1 MADLDDPD
9 LSGLTG
15 PGPWPAAAWE
25 AAFAPYDETTYRS
38 ALAHLRADDV
48 VVDIG
53 AGDLRFARRAAAR
66 CRQVYAIERRPDLL
80 RRGLQGEHSP
90 SLTVICAD
98 ARALPFP
105 PGVTVGVLLMRHCR
119 HYREYAAKLAA
130 AGARRLI
137 TNARWGLDVECVD
150 LVQPRAAYAAVLG
163 WYACACGA
171 VGFAP
176 GKADHWDGD
185 PLAPA
190 SEVAACPQCAGS
202 AAKEFV

>member
-1 MADLDDPD
+1 VADLDDPD
-9 LSGLTG
+9 LSGLNG
-15 PGPWPAAAWE
+15 AGPWPAAAWE
-25 AAFAPYDETTYRS
+25 AAFAPYDEGTYAD
-38 ALAHLRADDV
+38 ALAYLRADDV

-53 AGDLRFARRAAAR
+53 AGDLRFARRAAAG
-66 CRQVYAIERRPDLL
+66 CRRVYAIERRADLL
-80 RRGLQGEHSP
+80 RRGLQGEYPP

-98 ARALPFP
+98 ALTLPVP

-119 HYREYAAKLAA
+119 HFREYAAKLAA
-130 AGARRLI
+130 AGARRLV
-137 TNARWGLDVECVD
+137 TNARWGLGVECVD
-150 LVQPRAAYAAVLG
+150 LAQPRGVYAADLG

-176 GKADHWDGD
+176 GAADPWNGD

-202 AAKEFV
+202 AEMESA